1 MSVTIK
7 KFDCAAAEV
16 NRAYL
21 IVGRKGT
28 GKSTILFTLLKNLCT
43 KIDYAFGMFGSRD
56 GFERIKNSLPP
67 DVLHRSF
74 NATIFRN
81 VINKLQQVSL
91 RPGYSKI
98 TAAILDDLAYDR
110 GTFRSNEMREAFMN
124 GRWLGLLLMITQQ
137 YLLDIGP
144 DLRGQIDYVFA
155 LGETSRKT
163 RQKLYDY
170 YFGVFNSFA
179 DFDRVFTQVTSK
191 KGRALVLDNTI
202 STTKITDRVFY
213 FDGIVDLEGFVIGND
228 RFRSHLT
235 TERTKKTNSLTCSS
249 LKASIDGHQGRSGP
263 RHQGRREP

>member
-1 MSVTIK
+1 MSTLMK
-7 KFDCAAAEV
+7 A
-16 NRAYL
+16 L
-21 IVGRKGT
+21 ID
-28 GKSTILFTLLKNLCT
+28 L
-43 KIDYAFGMFGSRD
+43 D
-56 GFERIKNSLPP
+56 GVEKMRRILPP
-67 DVLHRSF
+67 DVIHNTF
-74 NATIFRN
+74 NSQVFAQTI
-81 VINKLQQVSL
+81 QVLGRISQ
-91 RPGYSKI
+91 RPDYKRI
-98 TAAILDDLAYDR
+98 TAVILDDLAFAR
-110 GTFRSNEMREAFMN
+110 GSFKSEEMREAFMN

-137 YLLDIGP
+137 YLMDLGP

-155 LGETSRKT
+155 MAETTKKT
-163 RQKLYDY
+163 RMKLYDY

-213 FDGIVDLEGFVIGND
+213 FDGVVDLEGFVIGND

>member
-7 KFDCAAAEV
+7 KFDCDAAQV

-28 GKSTILFTLLKNLCT
+28 GKSTILFTLLKNLA
-43 KIDYAFGMFGSRD
+43 KRIDYAFGMFGSRD

-74 NATIFRN
+74 NGPVFRN

-91 RPGYSKI
+91 RQGYDRT

-155 LGETSRKT
+155 LGETSKKT

-170 YFGVFNSFA
+170 YFGVFNNFA
-179 DFDRVFTQVTSK
+179 DFDRVFSQVTSK

-202 STTKITDRVFY
+202 STTKITDRIFY
-213 FDGIVDLEGFVIGND
+213 FDGIVNLEPFVVGSD
-228 RFRSHLT
+228 RFRKHLSS
-235 TERTKKTNSLTCSS
+235 ERGKRCNGVLN
-249 LKASIDGHQGRSGP
+249 LHPPPHGPPLASALRNGSRKD
-263 RHQGRREP
+263 